1 MWFISLSRSNQFT
14 AGHCVERGS
23 EVCFKFSI
31 KHARAVNRNVTEVG
45 SGHGHICNLCL
56 KDKCTCGAKSLQ
68 SCLTLCDPMDHSLP
82 GSSVHGILHA
92 KLLEVGCHAPL
103 QGNLPDPEIES
114 MSPMFPVLAGRFFT
128 VSATCDDQFF
138 RIFATKFGASLVA
151 Q

>member
-68 SCLTLCDPMDHSLP
+68 SCLTLCDPMDHSP
-82 GSSVHGILHA
+82 PDSSVHGILLA
-92 KLLEVGCHAPL
+92 RILEWVACPPPG
-103 QGNLPDPEIES
+103 DPPNPRVE
-114 MSPMFPVLAGRFFT
+114 P
-128 VSATCDDQFF
+128 
-138 RIFATKFGASLVA
+138 ASLSLLPWQAGSLPLAPPGNSLNDKRVN
-151 Q
+151 